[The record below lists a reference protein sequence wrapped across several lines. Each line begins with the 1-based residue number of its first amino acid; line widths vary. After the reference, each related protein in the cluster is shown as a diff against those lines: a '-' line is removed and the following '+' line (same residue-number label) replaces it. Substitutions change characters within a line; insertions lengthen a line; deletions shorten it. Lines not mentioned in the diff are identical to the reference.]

1 MKQKALEIA
10 LEKVPPH
17 PSPRAEL
24 EQYRTPADVAAEILY
39 IALSNGDIE
48 GRKVIDLGCGTGM
61 LSLGA
66 ALLGAR
72 EVIGVDVDEH
82 SVRIAHRLA
91 QERGLDIDFFVMDVS
106 ELTEPGDT
114 VVMNPP
120 FGCQKAH
127 ADLPFVEKALE
138 LCPVVYSLHST
149 DSEDFIRKL
158 AKRLNA
164 EVTFEK
170 RLTYEI
176 RHTFEFHRK
185 DRMEFRAT
193 LFRTVRSPKAAKAPP
208 KARKGG
214 SHDGR

>member
-24 EQYRTPADVAAEILY
+24 EQYRTPANVAAELLY
-39 IALSNGDIE
+39 IAQSNGDIE

-61 LSLGA
+61 LAIGA
-66 ALLGAR
+66 ALLGAS

-91 QERGLDIDFFVMDVS
+91 QEKGLDIDFFVMDVS
-106 ELTEPGDT
+106 ELNEPGDT

-120 FGCQKAH
+120 FGCQNAH
-127 ADLPFVEKALE
+127 ADVPFVEKALA

-149 DSEDFIRKL
+149 DSEAFIRKL

-193 LFRTVRSPKAAKAPP
+193 LFRTVRKSLKEKDD
-208 KARKGG
+208 
-214 SHDGR
+214 DGRRSKGH

>member
-24 EQYRTPADVAAEILY
+24 EQYRTPAPVAAEILY

-48 GRKVIDLGCGTGM
+48 GKRVIDLGCGTGM
-61 LSLGA
+61 LALGA
-66 ALLGAR
+66 AMLGAR
-72 EVIGVDVDEH
+72 EVIGVDIDEQ
-82 SVRIAHRLA
+82 SVRIAYRMAH
-91 QERGLDIDFFVMDVS
+91 EKGLDIDFFEMDIS
-106 ELTEPGDT
+106 ELNEPGDT

-120 FGCQKAH
+120 FGCQVPH
-127 ADLPFVEKALE
+127 ADVPFLEKALQ

-149 DSEDFIRKL
+149 DTEAFVRKL

-170 RLTYEI
+170 RFTYEI
-176 RHTFEFHRK
+176 RHIFEFHRK
-185 DRMEFRAT
+185 DTMEFKAT
-193 LFRTVRSPKAAKAPP
+193 LFRTVRAPKGGKDGPKAKD
-208 KARKGG
+208 RTG
-214 SHDGR
+214 